1 MRSALLLV
9 LLPALFCSCGVI
21 HPGSKN
27 AGPSPGDEMVET
39 GYGRSRR
46 DNITGSISK
55 VKMNDAQSYTN
66 MYDYLRGR
74 VPGVTVVGKT
84 IRIRAIDTPN
94 GNADPLILVDGVPVD
109 DLDNIN
115 PGDVQSVEV
124 LKDSSSSIYGIRGA
138 NGVILITMR
147 QQ

>member
-1 MRSALLLV
+1 MRPAYIFFLLSALL
-9 LLPALFCSCGVI
+9 CSCGVS
-21 HPGSKN
+21 HPSAKN

-39 GYGRSRR
+39 GYGSSRR
-46 DNITGSISK
+46 DEITGSISK

-84 IRIRAIDTPN
+84 IRIRSVDTPN

-109 DLDNIN
+109 DISDIN

-138 NGVILITMR
+138 NGVILITTGR
-147 QQ
+147 K

>member
-1 MRSALLLV
+1 MRRAYLLV
-9 LLPALFCSCGVI
+9 LSAALLCSCGVF
-21 HPGSKN
+21 HPGAKPVGN
-27 AGPSPGDEMVET
+27 SPGDELVET
-39 GYGRSRR
+39 GYGTSRR
-46 DNITGSISK
+46 DDITGSISK

-74 VPGVTVVGKT
+74 VPGVTVNGKT
-84 IRIRAIDTPN
+84 IRIRSLDTPN

-109 DLDNIN
+109 DLDGIN

-138 NGVILITMR
+138 NGVILITMKR
-147 QQ
+147 

>member
-1 MRSALLLV
+1 
-9 LLPALFCSCGVI
+9 
-21 HPGSKN
+21 
-27 AGPSPGDEMVET
+27 MVET
-39 GYGRSRR
+39 GYGSSRR
-46 DNITGSISK
+46 DEITGSISK

-84 IRIRAIDTPN
+84 IRIRSVDTPN

-109 DLDNIN
+109 DISDIN

-138 NGVILITMR
+138 NGVILITTGR
-147 QQ
+147 K